1 MFDPV
6 TAELIRN
13 AAPLPGLDPE
23 TLVDTLTTAYVE
35 IAAARLRI
43 GGSSGIEARRGFASL
58 VQDMSRLADAY
69 EAEIVLDV
77 QHDHRRSIA
86 FVAGSARQVLGQ
98 IDRLVAQEE
107 RPSLLDATAI
117 GAEIAAALLFLIAER
132 SSDAYEASRD
142 IRAAGE
148 PNPLRR
154 ALILSI
160 GRFARGQ
167 FEELASVDLEH
178 EQSTSLGSIETAVD
192 VMYRELLRALVMLA
206 RVGLGLDR
214 REAIETAQG
223 IFDGVAQT
231 AISAQSF
238 EFAGL
243 AFPLRTT
250 SVFAGPFHLASL
262 LSKAADGF
270 EKSMLVLLPAPAGA
284 APEQWSDWLSNE
296 ASRWPFLW
304 ENHRDAVATGYLD
317 QGSSLVMTTPTGSG
331 KSTLATLKIAATLA
345 SGKTVLY
352 LAPTHALV
360 SQIEDDLNRRLVSM
374 AKAQSIENM
383 GLDEAVQ
390 SLPDIAVVTP
400 ERCFALLTFAPHLF
414 ANVGLLTFDEF
425 HLLGVDRPATDD
437 TKAKVDRRGI
447 DAMLC
452 LLLFQAT
459 NADADYLLLSAMVSN
474 GPQVAS
480 WLSALIGRPV
490 IPFDYKWK
498 PTRQLRSCVLYDRAD
513 LQAQRRAINFPPRSN
528 APTAIPHGL
537 FSLSSGW
544 NPQAPDKLLVRPFA
558 SAPLALGLGSKGIRR
573 WLTANRY
580 QVAASIAKQF
590 ADGGLKVVVFCE
602 SVVTCGSVAKSLNEL
617 NEPFA
622 STRQPDQDRWRN
634 DAVAE
639 LGRSE
644 AIYDVGIN
652 IAAVHHGELLPTERR
667 LVETMFKRR
676 DSGVNVL
683 AATSTLA
690 QGLNLPCDVVIIASS
705 DRLDDNDAEE
715 KARIPLMP
723 HEILNALG
731 RAGRAGQAA
740 TGLSIVIPGN
750 PLGCDMQTKAVDY
763 DGDVKVI
770 FAEGDQCLPLEDPL
784 ATLFD
789 QIEVNGSLST
799 EADYL
804 LRRLAVSVGEERE
817 GVETFSALTR
827 RTLGYFQ
834 RRSIDPHSADAWLD
848 TKQAVVLARL
858 AAREPT
864 PALPWQEELAA
875 KTGVSAA
882 FITRLVEAYDS
893 APFASPDADVWLRW
907 LLEQLEPSEA
917 ETEAFLRPE
926 SIGRVFGRAITTQ
939 PTPAEA
945 RGMGIKAALHIFDAW
960 FSGKTLCEIEEEVS
974 AFIVKHERN
983 VKRPTS
989 PDPKAKRARRFAI
1002 RLAPDMAYLCG
1013 VFSQISEKIST
1024 ERGETPPPIP
1034 AFLSQL
1040 VRLGYRTPYHYAL
1053 ARDSESTSRVAV
1065 HQSFNAIEDRLDRV
1079 ATDDWNA
1086 IREKLDG
1093 ILLADAF
1100 SDLSAVDFESIFQSI
1115 TDIPPTEQ

>member
-6 TAELIRN
+6 TAELIRS
-13 AAPLPGLDPE
+13 AAPLPGLDPA

-35 IAAARLRI
+35 IAAARLQM
-43 GGSSGIEARRGFASL
+43 GGSSGIEARRGFAGL
-58 VQDMSRLADAY
+58 VQDMSRLADTY

-77 QHDHRRSIA
+77 QYEHRRSMA

-98 IDRLVAQEE
+98 IDRLTEPEE
-107 RPSLLDATAI
+107 QPSLLDGTAI

-148 PNPLRR
+148 PNPIRR
-154 ALILSI
+154 ALILSV

-167 FEELASVDLEH
+167 FEELTSMDLEG
-178 EQSTSLGSIETAVD
+178 ERSASSGPIETAVD
-192 VMYRELLRALVMLA
+192 VMYRELLRALIMLA
-206 RVGLGLDR
+206 RVGLGLSG
-214 REAIETAQG
+214 REAIETARG
-223 IFDGVAQT
+223 VFDGVART
-231 AISAQSF
+231 AISGHSF

-270 EKSMLVLLPAPAGA
+270 EKSMLVLLPAPTGA
-284 APEQWSDWLSNE
+284 APEQWGDWLRSE
-296 ASRWPFLW
+296 AGRWPFLW

-331 KSTLATLKIAATLA
+331 KSTLAALKIAATLA
-345 SGKTVLY
+345 GGKTVLY

-360 SQIEDDLNRRLVSM
+360 SQIEDDLNKRLVSI

-390 SLPDIAVVTP
+390 TLPDIAVVTP
-400 ERCFALLTFAPHLF
+400 ERCFALLTFAPSLF

-425 HLLGVDRPATDD
+425 HLLGVDRPATDGA
-437 TKAKVDRRGI
+437 KAKVDRRGI

-459 NADADYLLLSAMVSN
+459 NASADYLLLSAMVSN
-474 GPQVAS
+474 GPQVAL

-528 APTAIPHGL
+528 APKAMPHGL

-544 NPQAPDKLLVRPFA
+544 NPKAPDKLLIRPFA
-558 SAPLALGLGSKGIRR
+558 SAPLALGLGGKGIRR

-602 SVVTCGSVAKSLNEL
+602 SVVTCGSVAKALNEL
-617 NEPFA
+617 GEPFA
-622 STRQPDQDRWRN
+622 STRHPDQDRWRA
-634 DAVAE
+634 DAIAE
-639 LGRSE
+639 LGLSD
-644 AIYDVGIN
+644 AIYDVGAN

-705 DRLDDNDAEE
+705 DRLDDTDAEE
-715 KARIPLMP
+715 KTRIPLMP

-740 TGLSIVIPGN
+740 TGFSIVIPGN
-750 PLGCDMQTKAVDY
+750 PLGCDMETKTVDY
-763 DGDVKVI
+763 EGEVKVI

-784 ATLFD
+784 GTLFD
-789 QIEVNGSLST
+789 QIEVAGPLST

-804 LRRLAVSVGEERE
+804 LRRLAISVGEERE

-834 RRSIDPHSADAWLD
+834 RRSVDPHSADAWLD
-848 TKQAVVLARL
+848 KRQAVMLARL
-858 AAREPT
+858 ADRDPT

-875 KTGVSAA
+875 KTGVSVA
-882 FITRLVEAYDS
+882 FIARLGEVYDS
-893 APFASPDADVWLRW
+893 APFASPDADAWLRW
-907 LLEQLEPSEA
+907 LLEQLDPSEA
-917 ETEAFLRPE
+917 ETDAFLRPE

-939 PTPAEA
+939 ASPAEA
-945 RGMGIKAALHIFDAW
+945 RAVGIKGTLLIFDAW
-960 FSGKTLCEIEEEVS
+960 FSGSTLCAIEKDIS
-974 AFIVKHERN
+974 AFVVKHERN
-983 VKRPTS
+983 VKRPTAQ
-989 PDPKAKRARRFAI
+989 DAKAKRARRFAI

-1024 ERGETPPPIP
+1024 ERGQTPPPMP
-1034 AFLSQL
+1034 TFLSQL

-1053 ARDSESTSRVAV
+1053 SRDTESTSRVEV
-1065 HQSFNAIEDRLDRV
+1065 HQAFDTIANRLDRIS
-1079 ATDDWNA
+1079 TDDWNVV
-1086 IREKLDG
+1086 REKLDAVR
-1093 ILLADAF
+1093 LADAF
-1100 SDLSAVDFESIFQSI
+1100 SDLTAVDFASIFQSL
-1115 TDIPPTEQ
+1115 TDTPTSEQ